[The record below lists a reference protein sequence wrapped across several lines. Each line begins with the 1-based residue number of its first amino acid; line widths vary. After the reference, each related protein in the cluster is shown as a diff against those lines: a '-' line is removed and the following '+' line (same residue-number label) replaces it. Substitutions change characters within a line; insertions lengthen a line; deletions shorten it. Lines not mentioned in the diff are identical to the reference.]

1 MVNYWRDFDSG
12 PNAPD
17 EIYVVT
23 EIQRNTR
30 NKYEYDARMGVFK
43 LNRVLY
49 TYYPADYGF
58 IPRTLDDDGDP
69 LDAVLLINEPTFT
82 GCVTVARPVANIK
95 MIDGNVTVARPVA
108 NIKMIDGKAQDDKI
122 VTVSTTDPF
131 FKHIKSL
138 DDLPRS
144 VIDELTYFYNNYKRA
159 EGAISEVL
167 KWEDAE
173 EAKELIQ
180 WAPHPQGTPRRICNT
195 RYNYSSWV

>member
-1 MVNYWRDFDSG
+1 MYLANFWRDFPSG
-12 PNAPD
+12 PNPPE

-23 EIQRNTR
+23 EIQRHSR

-58 IPRTLDDDGDP
+58 IPQTLDDDGDP

-95 MIDGNVTVARPVA
+95 MVDG
-108 NIKMIDGKAQDDKI
+108 KMIDDKI

-131 FKHIKSL
+131 YKHIKSL

-144 VIDELTYFYNNYKRA
+144 VIDELTYFYNNYTRA
-159 EGAISEVL
+159 EGVVTEVL
-167 KWEDAE
+167 KWEDADE
-173 EAKELIQ
+173 SKKLIECARELFYKTEVEDSHID
-180 WAPHPQGTPRRICNT
+180 
-195 RYNYSSWV
+195 

>member
-1 MVNYWRDFDSG
+1 MDKPISEASFLESIVMVNYWRDFESG

-23 EIQRNTR
+23 EIQRNSR

-95 MIDGNVTVARPVA
+95 MIDG
-108 NIKMIDGKAQDDKI
+108 KAQDDKI
-122 VTVSTTDPF
+122 VAVSTTDPF
-131 FKHIKSL
+131 YKHIKSL

-173 EAKELIQ
+173 EAKKLIQ
-180 WAPHPQGTPRRICNT
+180 WARGQYEEHERLT
-195 RYNYSSWV
+195 

>member
-1 MVNYWRDFDSG
+1 MVLSFTGLSMANYWREFPSG
-12 PNAPD
+12 PNPPE

-23 EIQRNTR
+23 EIQRHSR
-30 NKYEYDARMGVFK
+30 NKYEYDGRLGVFK

-58 IPRTLDDDGDP
+58 IPQTLDDDGDA

-95 MIDGNVTVARPVA
+95 MLDNNVV
-108 NIKMIDGKAQDDKI
+108 DDKI

-131 FKHIKSL
+131 YKHIERL
-138 DDLPRS
+138 ENLPRS

-159 EGAISEVL
+159 EKIETEVL
-167 KWEDAE
+167 KWENAE
-173 EAKELIQ
+173 EAKAIISWAQSQYKELEE
-180 WAPHPQGTPRRICNT
+180 
-195 RYNYSSWV
+195 

>member
-1 MVNYWRDFDSG
+1 MVNYWRDFESG
-12 PNAPD
+12 PDAPE
-17 EIYVVT
+17 EIYIVT

-30 NKYEYDARMGVFK
+30 NKYEYDAKMGVFK

-82 GCVTVARPVANIK
+82 GCMTVARPVANIK
-95 MIDGNVTVARPVA
+95 MIDE
-108 NIKMIDGKAQDDKI
+108 KAQDDKI
-122 VTVSTTDPF
+122 VAVSTTDPF

-138 DDLPRS
+138 EDLPRS

-159 EGAISEVL
+159 EGKITEVL
-167 KWEDAE
+167 KWEDAD
-173 EAKELIQ
+173 EAKNLIL
-180 WAPHPQGTPRRICNT
+180 WAQDQYKEHIEK
-195 RYNYSSWV
+195 

>member
-1 MVNYWRDFDSG
+1 MVDLWRGFPAG
-12 PNAPD
+12 PDPPKQV
-17 EIYVVT
+17 YVIT
-23 EIQRNTR
+23 EMTRGSR

-58 IPRTLDDDGDP
+58 IPQTLDDDGDP

-82 GCVTVARPVANIK
+82 GCVTVARPVANI
-95 MIDGNVTVARPVA
+95 R
-108 NIKMIDGKAQDDKI
+108 MIDGKEQDDKI

-131 FKHIKSL
+131 YKHIQSL
-138 DDLPRS
+138 EDLPRS

-159 EGAISEVL
+159 EGTITEVL

-173 EAKELIQ
+173 EARSIITWAQKQYIEKEK
-180 WAPHPQGTPRRICNT
+180 
-195 RYNYSSWV
+195 

>member
-1 MVNYWRDFDSG
+1 MVNYWRDFPSG
-12 PNAPD
+12 PLAP
-17 EIYVVT
+17 EKIYIVT
-23 EIQRNTR
+23 EIQRNSR

-58 IPRTLDDDGDP
+58 IPQTLDDDGDP

-95 MIDGNVTVARPVA
+95 MIDN
-108 NIKMIDGKAQDDKI
+108 KMMDDKI
-122 VTVSTTDPF
+122 VAVSTTDPF
-131 FKHIKSL
+131 YKHIKSL
-138 DDLPRS
+138 EDLPRS

-159 EGAISEVL
+159 EGKITEVL

-173 EAKELIQ
+173 EAKEIIKLAQ
-180 WAPHPQGTPRRICNT
+180 EQYGTQEDRTP
-195 RYNYSSWV
+195 

>member
-12 PNAPD
+12 PNAPE

-23 EIQRNTR
+23 EIQRNSR

-82 GCVTVARPVANIK
+82 GCVTVARPVANI
-95 MIDGNVTVARPVA
+95 N
-108 NIKMIDGKAQDDKI
+108 
-122 VTVSTTDPF
+122 
-131 FKHIKSL
+131 SL

-144 VIDELTYFYNNYKRA
+144 FIDELTYFYNNYKRA

-167 KWEDAE
+167 KWEDDE

-180 WAPHPQGTPRRICNT
+180 WARGQYDEHERLT
-195 RYNYSSWV
+195 

>member
-1 MVNYWRDFDSG
+1 MVNYWREFPSG
-12 PNAPD
+12 PNTPD

-23 EIQRNTR
+23 EIQRHSR

-58 IPRTLDDDGDP
+58 IPQTLDDDGDP

-82 GCVTVARPVANIK
+82 GCLTVARPVANIK
-95 MIDGNVTVARPVA
+95 ML
-108 NIKMIDGKAQDDKI
+108 DGKDMDDKI

-131 FKHIKSL
+131 YKHIKSL

-144 VIDELTYFYNNYKRA
+144 VIDELSYFYNNYKRA
-159 EGAISEVL
+159 EGKVTEVL
-167 KWEDAE
+167 KWEDADDAKAIITWAQGQYKEQE
-173 EAKELIQ
+173 EK
-180 WAPHPQGTPRRICNT
+180 
-195 RYNYSSWV
+195 

>member
-1 MVNYWRDFDSG
+1 LVNYWREFPSG
-12 PNAPD
+12 PNAPE

-23 EIQRNTR
+23 EIQRNSR

-58 IPRTLDDDGDP
+58 IPQTLDDDGDP

-95 MIDGNVTVARPVA
+95 MIDG
-108 NIKMIDGKAQDDKI
+108 KEQDDKI

-131 FKHIKSL
+131 YKHIKSL

-159 EGAISEVL
+159 EGKVTEVL
-167 KWEDAE
+167 KWEDADA
-173 EAKELIQ
+173 AKEIIT
-180 WAPHPQGTPRRICNT
+180 WAQGQYKETEEG
-195 RYNYSSWV
+195 

>member
-12 PNAPD
+12 PNAPE

-23 EIQRNTR
+23 EIQRNSR

-95 MIDGNVTVARPVA
+95 MV
-108 NIKMIDGKAQDDKI
+108 DGKAQDDK
-122 VTVSTTDPF
+122 VVAVSTTDPF

-159 EGAISEVL
+159 EGVITEVL
-167 KWEDAE
+167 KWEDAD

-180 WAPHPQGTPRRICNT
+180 WARAQ
-195 RYNYSSWV
+195 YSDQEET